1 MKTAVT
7 AKSRSITFIYNSLQ
21 FPDLILWFGG
31 ATCRRHFAAFQRPT
45 SRSYKIDLKT
55 TVCWILVR
63 RMSEISGLKSKQS
76 SCCGNPE
83 DISLS
88 VMNLIPWFPSFFVT
102 FHCNLILKFVP
113 GKVEKKE
120 PPPSRGLMTMCSV
133 CQEASLGERSSKI
146 FSAADQRAVVRRRQ
160 FGGIYQLAGWQMKA
174 ELTQGGE
181 RYQSCLFSQVQGE
194 IPSTCTR
201 IAAINKKENKKN
213 MPAKSRA
220 LVFLF
225 FHTLWCTTR
234 GSLSMVTFFLV

>member
-7 AKSRSITFIYNSLQ
+7 AKSRSITFIYNSSQ
-21 FPDLILWFGG
+21 FPGLILWFGG

-88 VMNLIPWFPSFFVT
+88 VMHLIPWFPSSFVT

-120 PPPSRGLMTMCSV
+120 PPLHGGLWPCAAYVKRPHWVSEAQRYFLPLISV
-133 CQEASLGERSSKI
+133 RLS
-146 FSAADQRAVVRRRQ
+146 
-160 FGGIYQLAGWQMKA
+160 GGGSLAGFISSLAGRWRLSWHRAARDIKA
-174 ELTQGGE
+174 VCSRRFKVRFL
-181 RYQSCLFSQVQGE
+181 
-194 IPSTCTR
+194 P
-201 IAAINKKENKKN
+201 
-213 MPAKSRA
+213 PAHA
-220 LVFLF
+220 LLP
-225 FHTLWCTTR
+225 
-234 GSLSMVTFFLV
+234 